1 MTLMFHIFKVVL
13 LNQHINFQV
22 EFSFLLLQKWWEG
35 FWCGNSFSSLFELQ
49 YNDKKVFIFHFLKIL
64 YFVCKRQLG
73 TSPSSWC
80 LSLIEKKWYSCN
92 LICYLILSYLISWLT
107 RHFLSLLD
115 NAPSYLIGRV
125 IQNRISTFFP
135 IRL

>member
-1 MTLMFHIFKVVL
+1 MHIGIFHQKSKYRDFFQMCDSNVSFFKVVL

-22 EFSFLLLQKWWEG
+22 EFPFLLLQKWWEG

-92 LICYLILSYLISWLT
+92 LICYLILSHDLQDIF
-107 RHFLSLLD
+107 FLFWITHP
-115 NAPSYLIGRV
+115 A
-125 IQNRISTFFP
+125 T
-135 IRL
+135 